1 MVMNIKAVSVF
12 FMLAL
17 LAGCQ
22 EDTVLPTVSI
32 TTAEIFP
39 VMRSV
44 QYEDGSVLTTVEL
57 HNFTGTYLY
66 LSGGDQLLASL
77 NAPSE
82 QFTSFNDNLFSNAQ
96 LLSNR
101 VNILEERNLYTDYGL
116 FFTEVTYGK
125 PEYFTLD
132 NSDGL
137 SLPTRSYVTFNRSS
151 QQSATDSWVELP
163 PAFSILNPTTN
174 DVISRTGT
182 ITLQWSD
189 FDNVSIMKLDVGA
202 VCDGIRYTTNLNFGV
217 VNTGTVVLSSA
228 EYLPGVPALS
238 ISNCSVSFLLKR
250 QSLGLVS
257 SAFGGG
263 SFEGIQQRTVRFT
276 STP

>member
-1 MVMNIKAVSVF
+1 MVMNIKSLSAF
-12 FMLAL
+12 FILVL

-32 TTAEIFP
+32 TTVEIFP
-39 VMRSV
+39 LMRSV

-57 HNFTGTYLY
+57 HNFAGTYLY
-66 LSGGDQLLASL
+66 LSDGDQLLASL
-77 NAPSE
+77 NAPPE

-101 VNILEERNLYTDYGL
+101 VNILEERYLYTDYGL
-116 FFTEVTYGK
+116 FFSDVTYGT

-132 NSDGL
+132 NADGL

-151 QQSATDSWVELP
+151 QKSATDSWVKLP
-163 PAFSILNPTTN
+163 PVFSILNPAAN

-189 FDNVSIMKLDVGA
+189 FDNISIMKLDVGA
-202 VCDGIRYTTNLNFGV
+202 VCDGIRYTANLNFGIV
-217 VNTGTVVLSSA
+217 DTGTIVLSATDYFTVAPPPTS
-228 EYLPGVPALS
+228 S
-238 ISNCSVSFLLKR
+238 CSVSFLLKR
-250 QSLGLVS
+250 QNLGVVS
-257 SAFGGG
+257 YAFGGG